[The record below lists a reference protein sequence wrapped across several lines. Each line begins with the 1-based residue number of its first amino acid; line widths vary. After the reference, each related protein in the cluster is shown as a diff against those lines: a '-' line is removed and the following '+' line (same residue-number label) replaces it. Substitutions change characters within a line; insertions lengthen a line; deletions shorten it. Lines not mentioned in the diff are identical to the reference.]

1 MCEVGSNNCMRY
13 SFTNRHKNIRKQSS
27 DSYPRKGNNMKP
39 TTKLRFVERVEKTIL
54 QQWWETNN
62 TINLGFGEMPIGE
75 TKGEWR
81 DVPIEK
87 EQT

>member
-1 MCEVGSNNCMRY
+1 MV
-13 SFTNRHKNIRKQSS
+13 
-27 DSYPRKGNNMKP
+27 GNNMKP
-39 TTKLRFVERVEKTIL
+39 TAKLRFVERVDYVQLWGDTDMEHTALIL

-62 TINLGFGEMPIGE
+62 TVNLGFGGELPIGE

-87 EQT
+87 EQK

>member
-1 MCEVGSNNCMRY
+1 
-13 SFTNRHKNIRKQSS
+13 
-27 DSYPRKGNNMKP
+27 MKP
-39 TTKLRFVERVEKTIL
+39 TAKLRFVERVDYVQLWGDTDMKHTALIL

-62 TINLGFGEMPIGE
+62 TINLGFGGDIPIGE